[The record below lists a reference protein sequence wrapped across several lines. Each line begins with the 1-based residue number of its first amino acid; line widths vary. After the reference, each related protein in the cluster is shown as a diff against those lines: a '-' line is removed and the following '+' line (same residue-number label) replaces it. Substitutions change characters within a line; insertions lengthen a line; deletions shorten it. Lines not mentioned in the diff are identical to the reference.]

1 LPLVLFGPLGYGARQ
16 GWMMLPARVAQ
27 ALAPVLF
34 GLALQQW
41 GVQAMWLSAALGLL
55 AFLALMAIR
64 PRRERAAPP

>member
-1 LPLVLFGPLGYGARQ
+1 MDQVGFVEVGTED
-16 GWMMLPARVAQ
+16 WVAQ
-27 ALAPVLF
+27 ALAPVVF

-41 GVQAMWLSAALGLL
+41 GAQAMWLSAALGLL